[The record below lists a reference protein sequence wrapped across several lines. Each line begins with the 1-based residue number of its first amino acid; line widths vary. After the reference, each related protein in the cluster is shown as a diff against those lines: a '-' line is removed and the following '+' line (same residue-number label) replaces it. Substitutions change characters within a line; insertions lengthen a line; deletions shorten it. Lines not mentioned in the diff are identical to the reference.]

1 MSVKEKDAAV
11 KEIYDREYQ
20 RVYCIAMIYLRNIHD
35 AQDAVQNVFIKLL
48 EHPKFFE
55 DEEQE
60 KAWFITV
67 TKNYCKDILKS
78 SWKRKID
85 LGEIPDMANEEK
97 EIYDVMTDMMKLP
110 AKYREVLYLYYY
122 EGYSVKD
129 MSEMLDRKEST
140 LQTQLATARKKLK
153 VELEKEGFVYEGK

>member
-48 EHPKFFE
+48 EYPKFFE

>member
-35 AQDAVQNVFIKLL
+35 AQDAVQNVFVKLL

>member
-48 EHPKFFE
+48 EHSKFIE

>member
-48 EHPKFFE
+48 EHPKSFE

>member
-67 TKNYCKDILKS
+67 TQNYCKDILKS

>member
-1 MSVKEKDAAV
+1 MSVKEKDADV

-20 RVYCIAMIYLRNIHD
+20 RVYRIAMIYLRNIHD

>member
-1 MSVKEKDAAV
+1 MSVKEKDADV

-20 RVYCIAMIYLRNIHD
+20 RVYRIAMIYLRNIHD

-48 EHPKFFE
+48 EHPKSFE

>member
-20 RVYCIAMIYLRNIHD
+20 RVYCIAMIYFRNIHD